1 MNFSVFFYNRS
12 FKKTLCLNEKR
23 FFVSDRRNENSS
35 CPHHLR
41 PPHVGK
47 NLVAKGGGALVSPN
61 GARVIF
67 SITALEGI
75 LDGVPLIS
83 ISNLVTTTTV
93 SLFVVTILLM
103 ILAVLLTKNLN
114 KRPGK
119 VQVVLEKLI
128 SMLYGLVRDTMGE
141 HNIKFAP
148 YIGTLFLSSI
158 IGTLIGMTQIIP
170 SATADLSVTFA
181 WALVTT
187 GMVWY
192 NNIKNFGF
200 KSWLKGFTEPI
211 VVMTPMNIVSEIA
224 QPISLAF
231 RHFGNVAGGGVLTA
245 LIYGALAGLSSAIF
259 GWLPDVLGSIPVLQ
273 VGIPAFLSIY
283 FDLFSGFV
291 QALVFSLLTMVYV
304 GGACPPPE
312 ELSEDRRAK
321 LEKKANKAK

>member
-1 MNFSVFFYNRS
+1 MKKKLIVFSVVAICLLIIVGLIVA
-12 FKKTLCLNEKR
+12 TLL
-23 FFVSDRRNENSS
+23 
-35 CPHHLR
+35 LGTR
-41 PPHVGK
+41 PPEPDGTVEGEK
-47 NLVAKGGGALVSPN
+47 SLIEVS
-61 GARVIF
+61 GARIILGIPF
-67 SITALEGI
+67 LQELCQDIPLLELG
-75 LDGVPLIS
+75 
-83 ISNLVTTTTV
+83 NLVTQTTI
-93 SLFVVTILLM
+93 SLLVVTVIL
-103 ILAVLLTKNLN
+103 VLLAFVATKTLT

-119 VQVVLEKLI
+119 VQVVFEKLMT
-128 SMLYGLVRDTMGE
+128 MLYNLVRDTMGE
-141 HNIKFAP
+141 HNMRFAP

-158 IGTLIGMTQIIP
+158 FCTLIGMTQILP
-170 SATADLSVTFA
+170 SATKDLSVTLA

-200 KSWLKGFTEPI
+200 GTWLKGFTEPI

-245 LIYGALAGLSSAIF
+245 LIYAALGGLTQIVF
-259 GWLPDVLGSIPVLQ
+259 GWLPDQILEVFPTVFQI
-273 VGIPAFLSIY
+273 GIPAVLSIY

-312 ELSEDRRAK
+312 EIAEAREAK
-321 LEKKANKAK
+321 LAKKAAKKAKN